1 MKSGPLDLKDLDSNY
16 FCIIRLNHTDTP
28 GILRQ
33 VTLRP
38 DKVHD
43 GLIRLGETPQ
53 DEANG
58 WQYPFNIEVLS
69 IIGKA
74 VYKDGAGGEGNPTNW
89 SCRPMLEVVSE
100 DEAYAMACP

>member
-1 MKSGPLDLKDLDSNY
+1 MKTGPLDLKDLDCNY
-16 FCIIRLNHTDTP
+16 FCIIRLNHTDAP
-28 GILRQ
+28 GIIRQ

-58 WQYPFNIEVLS
+58 WQYPFNVEVIS
-69 IIGKA
+69 IIGRA
-74 VYKDGAGGEGNPTNW
+74 VYKGGDEGNPSNW
-89 SCRPMLEVVSE
+89 SCRPMLEVVYSVSE
-100 DEAYAMACP
+100 DEAYAMVP